1 MTKKLVVGISGNL
14 TRPSKTKAFI
24 SHIA

>member
-14 TRPSKTKAFI
+14 TRPSKTKAF
-24 SHIA
+24 